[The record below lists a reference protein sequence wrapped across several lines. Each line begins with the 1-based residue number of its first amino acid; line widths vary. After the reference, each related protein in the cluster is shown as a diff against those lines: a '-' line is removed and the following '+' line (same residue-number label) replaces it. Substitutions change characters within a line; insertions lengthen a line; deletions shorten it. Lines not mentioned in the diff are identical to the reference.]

1 MLDCLEKHIVEKQL
15 KEKSGFAKTLAEEAP
30 QVKLRFIN
38 DTFLN
43 NLQREIEHLSTTEY
57 DSNKLKYK
65 NAGRRVRVVAAQETS
80 EVEPLL
86 DPIIKCLESNF
97 YLKVYENIDLSQT
110 KAKSGVVS
118 NNRCL
123 AAKHLFFM
131 RECPEFLIRH
141 DYKRRKDIA
150 NTLGRTMLENTET
163 IFKQHLSILIG
174 DE

>member
-1 MLDCLEKHIVEKQL
+1 
-15 KEKSGFAKTLAEEAP
+15 
-30 QVKLRFIN
+30 
-38 DTFLN
+38 
-43 NLQREIEHLSTTEY
+43 
-57 DSNKLKYK
+57 
-65 NAGRRVRVVAAQETS
+65 
-80 EVEPLL
+80 
-86 DPIIKCLESNF
+86 PIIKCLESNF

-150 NTLGRTMLENTET
+150 NTL
-163 IFKQHLSILIG
+163 
-174 DE
+174 